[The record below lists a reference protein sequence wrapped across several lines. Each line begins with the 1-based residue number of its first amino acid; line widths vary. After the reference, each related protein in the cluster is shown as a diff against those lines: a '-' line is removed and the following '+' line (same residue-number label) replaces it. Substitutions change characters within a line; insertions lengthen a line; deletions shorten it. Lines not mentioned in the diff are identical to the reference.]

1 MGFYDDLR
9 NAYNTYN
16 RLNASERDTLKDIL
30 WANPGHFSVLKAAK
44 AEAERWSRNLAL
56 VGLDAVPEEEQERRF
71 RASLRDGPAD
81 AARHCYWSALL
92 ASKLAYNDAMRV
104 VFTHE
109 FDDLDSGEADRQL
122 AARMDI
128 ANDRVGLEIGTR
140 MKGASEVDLQMEVLK
155 ALFSGKLVYIDKKTN
170 RLAPTRS
177 LTMAP

>member
-56 VGLDAVPEEEQERRF
+56 VGLDAVPEAEQERRF

-92 ASKLAYNDAMRV
+92 ASKLAYNDASAWCSPTNSTTSTR
-104 VFTHE
+104 
-109 FDDLDSGEADRQL
+109 
-122 AARMDI
+122 ARRI
-128 ANDRVGLEIGTR
+128 ASSRRGWTSR
-140 MKGASEVDLQMEVLK
+140 TTAS
-155 ALFSGKLVYIDKKTN
+155 AS
-170 RLAPTRS
+170 RS
-177 LTMAP
+177 ARA

>member
-9 NAYNTYN
+9 NAYDSFN

-30 WANPGHFSVLKAAK
+30 WSNPGHLSVLKAAK
-44 AEAERWSRNLAL
+44 AEAERWSRNLAT
-56 VGLDAVPEEEQERRF
+56 VGLDALPEAEQERRF

-109 FDDLDSGEADRQL
+109 FDDLDSGDADRQL
-122 AARMDI
+122 AARMDLQ
-128 ANDRVGLEIGTR
+128 NDRVGLEIGTR
-140 MKGASEVDLQMEVLK
+140 MKGASEVDLQTEVLK
-155 ALFSGKLVYIDKKTN
+155 ALFSGRLVFIDKASKS
-170 RLAPTRS
+170 LAPTRS
-177 LTMAP
+177 LAIVP